1 MRNHKDFSRNTTHRT
16 RPHPIMVL
24 LAVLA
29 ISSAALAPP
38 DVRAQTAEN
47 NLRTNRADQGTATLD
62 GKVLDSWRKQT
73 SEARIH
79 PVNIVVIGDSIACC
93 IGPTDYENTWTNVLR
108 QRLALQYGDH
118 GSGIIPVGN
127 NEGLSTNPQWS
138 IHPYSGSVE
147 TIAFGPFQSGEGAFG
162 SVFRLRGEA
171 QLTVLLPAK
180 RPDRIVLY
188 YASASDSTNGIT
200 VHYQDGVLATVGR
213 IGSPAF
219 KARSVSIPIK
229 DSGYSRLSF
238 SAASVDGSAY
248 IYGIEFIYGN
258 SGISLHNLAHGYAR
272 TEAWGSHP
280 EQQLAFLSQ
289 IQGGIQ
295 LAIVSL
301 GVNDSINGAGTT
313 DVQYRDNMSAIVAQL
328 RRLNPRMAIVI
339 FDEISTE
346 QGESASLLSQN
357 AVRRQEMVMAQKLSL
372 GFVSPLAVFGTSPSA
387 VKRGLFSR
395 DKVHPN
401 DLGDRLI
408 ADVIQRYLQSS
419 VSDRITSV
427 SREVEN
433 VTPSGETAK

>member
-1 MRNHKDFSRNTTHRT
+1 MRNHNECSQNIPRKLRSYLVIFLAMVAIFSTAFAPCDARAQA
-16 RPHPIMVL
+16 
-24 LAVLA
+24 AV
-29 ISSAALAPP
+29 
-38 DVRAQTAEN
+38 DNVRAHQG
-47 NLRTNRADQGTATLD
+47 DSGTAVFKR
-62 GKVLDSWRKQT
+62 KVLDLWRKEA
-73 SEARIH
+73 SESRIH
-79 PVNIVVIGDSIACC
+79 PVNVVVIGDSIACC
-93 IGPTDYENTWTNVLR
+93 IGPADYENTWTNVLR

-127 NEGLSTNPQWS
+127 NDGLSTNPQWS
-138 IHPYSGSVE
+138 IHLRGGSVE
-147 TIAFGPFQSGEGAFG
+147 TIPFGPFQSGEGAFG
-162 SVFRLRGEA
+162 SGFRLRDGA
-171 QLTVLLPAK
+171 RLTVLLPAK

-200 VHYQDGVLATVGR
+200 VHYQDGVLVTVGR
-213 IGSPAF
+213 IGSTTF

-229 DSGYSRLSF
+229 DNGCSRLSF
-238 SAASVDGSAY
+238 SAASGDGSAY

-289 IQGGIQ
+289 IQGGVQ
-295 LAIVSL
+295 LAIISL

-339 FDEISTE
+339 FDEISTKL
-346 QGESASLLSQN
+346 GETALLLSQN
-357 AVRRQEMVMAQKLSL
+357 AVRCQEMALAQKLSL
-372 GFVSPLAVFGTSPSA
+372 GFVSPPAVFGISSRA
-387 VKRGLFSR
+387 IKGGLFSR
-395 DKVHPN
+395 DMVHPN

-419 VSDRITSV
+419 VSDRMASEG
-427 SREVEN
+427 RDVEN
-433 VTPSGETAK
+433 VATPGEATN